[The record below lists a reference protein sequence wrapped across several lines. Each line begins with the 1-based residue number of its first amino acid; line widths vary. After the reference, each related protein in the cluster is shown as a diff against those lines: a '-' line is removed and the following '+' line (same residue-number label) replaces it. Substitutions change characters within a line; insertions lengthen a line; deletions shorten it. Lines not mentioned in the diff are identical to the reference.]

1 MEPLTRI
8 TAATIDVLSALIDGG
23 ESVWGLQ
30 VIKQTGRPPGSVYP
44 ILDRLERSGWVHS
57 EWETDNERS
66 GPRRRFYALTAE
78 GADAARAA
86 LESFAAKQARTGA
99 PASARS
105 HPALPMA
112 HSGSVRQAV
121 LRANGATA

>member
-23 ESVWGLQ
+23 GAVWGLQ

-44 ILDRLERSGWVHS
+44 ILDRLERSGWVRS
-57 EWETDNERS
+57 EWETDNERT
-66 GPRRRFYALTAE
+66 GPRRRFYTLTAE
-78 GADAARAA
+78 GADAARSAIA
-86 LESFAAKQARTGA
+86 TFAAR
-99 PASARS
+99 SARAGS
-105 HPALPMA
+105 AAGVSGHPALPMA
-112 HSGSVRQAV
+112 RPRGSAVAV